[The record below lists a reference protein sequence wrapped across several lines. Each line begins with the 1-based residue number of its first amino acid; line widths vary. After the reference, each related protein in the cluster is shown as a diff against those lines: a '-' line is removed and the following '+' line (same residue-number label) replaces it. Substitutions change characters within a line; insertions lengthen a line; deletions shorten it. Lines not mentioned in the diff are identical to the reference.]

1 MSDKSRETIELDPGG
16 FNELRLCRSGPMVY
30 NKFDIYV
37 GGSLKKYGEFS
48 WYEQE
53 LFRQIVQSGSII
65 VEVGANIGAHTI
77 ELSRLAGTDGAV
89 FAFEPQRIVFQS
101 LCANLA
107 LNQCV
112 NVFAYQEALGA
123 ENGTIVVPAANPTI
137 RNNFGGISLLGAET
151 GELVP
156 LRTLDSVDLPA
167 CHFLKADV
175 EGMEVEVLAGSRDT
189 IHAFRPI
196 LYLENDRG
204 TRSREL
210 LELVMG
216 YEYDIYWHLPPLY
229 NPDNFAGDREDVFPG
244 IVSVNILC
252 MPSESEIAINGMRRV
267 TSPAD
272 TWQA

>member
-1 MSDKSRETIELDPGG
+1 MQPG
-16 FNELRLCRSGPMVY
+16 STV
-30 NKFDIYV
+30 
-37 GGSLKKYGEFS
+37 
-48 WYEQE
+48 
-53 LFRQIVQSGSII
+53 

-77 ELSRLAGTDGAV
+77 ELSRLAGADGAV
-89 FAFEPQRIVFQS
+89 FAFEPQRIVFQA

-123 ENGTIVVPAANPTI
+123 ENGTIVVPAANPSI
-137 RNNFGGISLLGAET
+137 RSNFGGVSLLGVEN
-151 GELVP
+151 GESVP
-156 LRTLDSVDLPA
+156 LRALDSIDLPA

-189 IHAFRPI
+189 IRAFRPI

-210 LELVMG
+210 LEVVMG
-216 YEYDIYWHLPPLY
+216 HKYDIYWHLAPLY

-252 MPSESEIAINGMRRV
+252 VPSEEKIPISGMRRV

-272 TWQA
+272 NWKE

>member
-1 MSDKSRETIELDPGG
+1 MSDHARKPIELDPNG

-37 GGSLKKYGEFS
+37 GGSLRKYGEFS
-48 WYEQE
+48 WYEQN
-53 LFRQIVQSGSII
+53 LFQQTVQPGSIV

-123 ENGTIVVPAANPTI
+123 EDGTIVVPVANPSV
-137 RNNFGGISLLGAET
+137 RNNFGGISLLGAEN

-156 LRTLDSVDLPA
+156 LRTLDAIDLPA

-175 EGMEVEVLAGSRDT
+175 EGMEVEVLAGSRET
-189 IHAFRPI
+189 IRAFRPI

-204 TRSREL
+204 ARSREL

-252 MPSESEIAINGMRRV
+252 IPSEAEISMNGMRRV

-272 TWQA
+272 TWQE